1 MCGRNL
7 IRSKTYLD
15 TDQGANGNLRKNLLP
30 SPALTFF
37 SLCVPLFLYSYS
49 ACIVDKVYGVGWWAA
64 NPALL
69 FTCHGDGLDGW
80 MVLRLGQML
89 EDGTFCDSS

>member
-7 IRSKTYLD
+7 VRSKTYLD

-64 NPALL
+64 NPASS
-69 FTCHGDGLDGW
+69 FYVSWGWAGRMDGIKA
-80 MVLRLGQML
+80 RANA
-89 EDGTFCDSS
+89 